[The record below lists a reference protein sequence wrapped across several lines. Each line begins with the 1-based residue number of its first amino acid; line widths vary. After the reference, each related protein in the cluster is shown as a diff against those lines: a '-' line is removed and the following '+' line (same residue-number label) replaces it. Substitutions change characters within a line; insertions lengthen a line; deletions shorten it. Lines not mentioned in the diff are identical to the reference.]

1 MHSNP
6 LFQALT
12 GVIFFIILVGFFS
25 KLFKFP
31 NAVAYLLTGLLLGPY
46 GLKFIKD
53 VSIVKQA
60 GDMGVIFLMFF
71 IGMEFSLSK
80 LKSNWKISVLGT
92 FLQIL
97 FSVIVTLGI
106 SVFLGWDYP
115 KAILLGFIISLSST
129 AMVIKLVQE
138 KYNLGEVVSN
148 DIIGILISQDLA
160 IIPMMIILGILEGST
175 GGFYHLLYQLIGGI
189 ILGLLLYISRKPFVQ
204 KIFGTLS
211 VLRSDTE
218 YQVFLS
224 LGLCMGLASLAIFFH
239 LSEIIGALVAGM
251 IISQFE
257 ARFWVYSSLK
267 SLKVILITLF
277 FTSIGMLID
286 LQFFYTHIFTIL
298 LLTFLAFF
306 INTCIIGAI
315 LKISGRSFRQSFTAA
330 AILSQIGELS
340 FMLSSAGKEMLILD
354 DYSYNLAINTISLSI
369 LLTPLWVSGIK
380 GILKKIF
387 PENLLA

>member
-6 LFQALT
+6 VFQLLT

-46 GLKFIKD
+46 GLKFIKN
-53 VSIVKQA
+53 VEVVKEA
-60 GDMGVIFLMFF
+60 GDIGVIFLMFF

-97 FSVIVTLGI
+97 FSVMITLVI

-175 GGFYHLLYQLIGGI
+175 GDLGHLIYQLMGGL
-189 ILGLLLYISRKPFVQ
+189 ILGLLLFLSRKPFVQ
-204 KIFGTLS
+204 KIFSTIS

-224 LGLCMGLASLAIFFH
+224 LGLCMGLSSLAIYFH

-277 FTSIGMLID
+277 FTSIGMLIN
-286 LQFFYTHIFTIL
+286 LQFFYAHVFTIL
-298 LLTFLAFF
+298 LFTFLAFF
-306 INTCIIGAI
+306 LNTCIIGII
-315 LKISGRSFRQSFTAA
+315 LKVSGRSFRQSFTAG

-369 LLTPLWVSGIK
+369 LLTPFWVSAVK
-380 GILKKIF
+380 NILKRLF
-387 PENLLA
+387 PEHLLA

>member
-60 GDMGVIFLMFF
+60 GDIGVIFLMFF